1 MFKKSKE
8 EDSIHLRAIRYG
20 VKYPNGF
27 MYANVKHYYS
37 KRLSEW
43 AIVNEYLNEAWN
55 NKNGVAS
62 RITPFVLLEKMGNG
76 NADQS
81 KYTLSYEAY
90 FAYLQY
96 RNAKNARF
104 WSIIAIAI
112 ATLSIL
118 GSIIFSYLE
127 IKLSNKTNIDQENKV
142 FQHLKK
148 DVRRECF
155 RKNYWNNKKNMFNGN
170 YYEHF

>member
-8 EDSIHLRAIRYG
+8 EDTIHLRSIRYG
-20 VKYPNGF
+20 IKHPNGF
-27 MYANVKHYYS
+27 MYSSIKKYYS

-43 AIVNEYLNEAWN
+43 AIVDEYLNEAWN
-55 NKNGVAS
+55 NKNGVVS
-62 RITPFVLLEKMGNG
+62 RITPYVLLDKMGNG

-104 WSIIAIAI
+104 WSIIAIVV
-112 ATLSIL
+112 ATLSML
-118 GSIIFSYLE
+118 GSIFFSYLE
-127 IKLSNKTNIDQENKV
+127 IKLSKNKNDNWKDAS
-142 FQHLKK
+142 QHLKK
-148 DVRRECF
+148 YRQGEYFFKKIPENKDNKDV
-155 RKNYWNNKKNMFNGN
+155 Y
-170 YYEHF
+170 